1 MFVTKEEETSI
12 DKNVKNA
19 KKGKIIQRH
28 DQFSHTKITLLV
40 NKNGILS
47 ILGVKF
53 IAVDCQS
60 ICEGELLFSILWR
73 KNIIMRVLARTG
85 ADLYPS
91 RYLCAFG

>member
-1 MFVTKEEETSI
+1 MISF
-12 DKNVKNA
+12 N
-19 KKGKIIQRH
+19 
-28 DQFSHTKITLLV
+28 SHTKITLLV

-60 ICEGELLFSILWR
+60 ICEGELLFLILWR

>member
-1 MFVTKEEETSI
+1 MIRTLKMLR
-12 DKNVKNA
+12 
-19 KKGKIIQRH
+19 KGKSYNAI

-60 ICEGELLFSILWR
+60 ICERELLFLILWR
-73 KNIIMRVLARTG
+73 RKL
-85 ADLYPS
+85 
-91 RYLCAFG
+91 LCAFWLGLEQTYTQSLFMYFWMREVWG

>member
-1 MFVTKEEETSI
+1 MIRTLKMLR
-12 DKNVKNA
+12 
-19 KKGKIIQRH
+19 KGKSYNAI
-28 DQFSHTKITLLV
+28 DQFSRTKITLLV

-60 ICEGELLFSILWR
+60 ICEGELLFLILWR

>member
-1 MFVTKEEETSI
+1 MIRTLKMQR
-12 DKNVKNA
+12 
-19 KKGKIIQRH
+19 KGKHATPLI
-28 DQFSHTKITLLV
+28 FSHTKITLLV

-60 ICEGELLFSILWR
+60 ICERELLFLIL
-73 KNIIMRVLARTG
+73 MRVLARTG

>member
-1 MFVTKEEETSI
+1 MIRTLKMLR
-12 DKNVKNA
+12 
-19 KKGKIIQRH
+19 KGKSYNAI

-53 IAVDCQS
+53 IALDCQS
-60 ICEGELLFSILWR
+60 ICEGELLFLILWR
-73 KNIIMRVLARTG
+73 KNIIPRVLARTG

>member
-1 MFVTKEEETSI
+1 MIRTLKMLR
-12 DKNVKNA
+12 
-19 KKGKIIQRH
+19 KGKSYNAI
-28 DQFSHTKITLLV
+28 DQFSNTKITLLV

-60 ICEGELLFSILWR
+60 ICEGELLFLILWR

>member
-1 MFVTKEEETSI
+1 MQR
-12 DKNVKNA
+12 
-19 KKGKIIQRH
+19 KGKHATPLI
-28 DQFSHTKITLLV
+28 FSHTKITLLV

-60 ICEGELLFSILWR
+60 ICEGELLFLILWR
-73 KNIIMRVLARTG
+73 KNIITRVLARTG